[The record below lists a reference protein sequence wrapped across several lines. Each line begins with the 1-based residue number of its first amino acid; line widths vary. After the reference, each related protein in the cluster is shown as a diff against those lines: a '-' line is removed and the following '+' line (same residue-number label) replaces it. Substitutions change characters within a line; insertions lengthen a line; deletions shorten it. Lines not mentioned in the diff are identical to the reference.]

1 MPEHDF
7 PPVLD
12 ALGDDLAAA
21 MQAAEA
27 AAPRRRRLGP
37 MRMPTAITR
46 RVSRKWV
53 GAFVAVVAVVA
64 VAVAAILVV
73 PSLGGSR
80 TGLAQAAVLAHASA
94 ALEQQPNAIL
104 YENATAYVAGQ
115 TCLAVRG
122 SAPPLCLGINQQN
135 VTLSADPAQD
145 TASYTYQE
153 WISADGSQQHT
164 IYNTGDETAVGN
176 DTYSLYDHANNTITT
191 DTGYALI
198 PPPTAWAHPQPGEI
212 LLPSTLSVADLEA
225 LYGQATAGS
234 PYVKLIGQTTIDGH
248 TAYELQIASTPDGAT
263 SSTGATGAT
272 GATGVPGPTGFYLL
286 LYIDSQSYLPLRAV
300 NLSAGLNVPDAVNGV
315 AVQSVTEFTPQLLP
329 DTPANQNMLAISH
342 PGAMQITTPLQAPH
356 PQGARRRG
364 HQ

>member
-21 MQAAEA
+21 MQAADA
-27 AAPRRRRLGP
+27 AAPRRSRFGP
-37 MRMPTAITR
+37 TRMRTAITR
-46 RVSRKWV
+46 RVSRRWV
-53 GAFVAVVAVVA
+53 GAFVAVVA
-64 VAVAAILVV
+64 VAVAAILVL

-104 YENATAYVAGQ
+104 YENATVYVAGQ

-122 SAPPLCLGINQQN
+122 SAPPLCVGINQQN
-135 VTLSADPAQD
+135 VTLSADPTHD

-153 WISADGSQQHT
+153 WISADGREQHT
-164 IYNTGDETAVGN
+164 LYSGGDETAVGN
-176 DTYSLYDHANNTITT
+176 DAYSLYDPANNTITT

-225 LYGQATAGS
+225 LYGQAAAGS
-234 PYVKLIGQTTIDGH
+234 PYVKLIGQTTVDGH

-263 SSTGATGAT
+263 SSAGATGAT

-300 NLSAGLNVPDAVNGV
+300 NLFGGPSGPNAVSGASAS
-315 AVQSVTEFTPQLLP
+315 VQSVTEFTPQLLP
-329 DTPANQNMLAISH
+329 DTPANQNMLDMSH
-342 PGAMQITTPLQAPH
+342 PGATQTTTQLQP
-356 PQGARRRG
+356 PNQQNTRRRG